1 MWIVPLLLVL
11 IILPLN
17 FVELF
22 RMFHQNFRAVTP
34 LPEPQNGEEIQ
45 HIAFKCGW
53 SSIILSTFQLILC
66 ISSSGLIFYY
76 LVRLYAE
83 RVSPQVRN
91 KTYEKPI
98 VKNFFPNYT
107 ETFHTIKILKS
118 GGIRITPWSAG
129 WHVAQWISRAP
140 PQHTLPAFLNLNGTN
155 KYL

>member
-1 MWIVPLLLVL
+1 MLVL

-22 RMFHQNFRAVTP
+22 RMFHLNFRAVTP
-34 LPEPQNGEEIQ
+34 VPEPKNGEEIQ

-91 KTYEKPI
+91 
-98 VKNFFPNYT
+98 
-107 ETFHTIKILKS
+107 
-118 GGIRITPWSAG
+118 
-129 WHVAQWISRAP
+129 
-140 PQHTLPAFLNLNGTN
+140 
-155 KYL
+155 